1 MSMCK
6 NKFVTEKER
15 KKRDQ
20 IVKTIVPTC
29 LYLKY
34 IVHSEFSNLTFKEL
48 IIH

>member
-1 MSMCK
+1 MCK
-6 NKFVTEKER
+6 NKSVTEIE

-29 LYLKY
+29 VYLKY